1 MKLSTTTIVF
11 LDANVVMYAA
21 GSEHLY
27 RTPSQNILQ
36 AVARGELTAA
46 IDVEIIQEI
55 LHRYGAQQRFT
66 EAITVANDLLTL
78 VSFIY
83 PITLSDVQRAMTLFQ
98 QHAMQGVKARD
109 ALHAA
114 VMLNNNLTYIVSA
127 DRHFDLIP
135 GIQRIDPLNYS
146 P

>member
-11 LDANVVMYAA
+11 LDAHVVMYAA

-55 LHRYGAQQRFT
+55 LHRYGAQ
-66 EAITVANDLLTL
+66 
-78 VSFIY
+78 
-83 PITLSDVQRAMTLFQ
+83 
-98 QHAMQGVKARD
+98 
-109 ALHAA
+109 
-114 VMLNNNLTYIVSA
+114 
-127 DRHFDLIP
+127 
-135 GIQRIDPLNYS
+135 
-146 P
+146 